1 VHTVVYV
8 LNRTST
14 KSVEGS
20 TPFEVW
26 YGKKASVQHLCT
38 FGCIAYVRNTNPHL
52 SKLEDHGHQMI
63 FIVYE
68 QGTKGYGVYDP
79 VSKKVHI
86 TRDIVFDEGAQWDW
100 DKEDQDTSVRDG
112 MFTVEYIVMSSWSE
126 PVEHVAHDEPGSLA
140 QFSAGGA
147 APLLEDEGD
156 DDAV

>member
-1 VHTVVYV
+1 
-8 LNRTST
+8 
-14 KSVEGS
+14 
-20 TPFEVW
+20 
-26 YGKKASVQHLCT
+26 
-38 FGCIAYVRNTNPHL
+38 
-52 SKLEDHGHQMI
+52 MI

-112 MFTVEYIVMSSWSE
+112 MFTVEYMVMSSWSE
-126 PVEHVAHDEPGSLA
+126 PVEHVAQDTSVRDEPGSLA
-140 QFSAGGA
+140 QFSVGGA